1 MRINCF
7 IESIINNSGDI
18 VLNKK
23 NSHHLKNVLRVKA
36 DQNVTL
42 FNGRGDVFISVVK
55 AINNNEIHEIK
66 SEIILQPGP
75 ASITDGVELVHEIF
89 NNWNKRNI
97 VS

>member
-7 IESIINNSGDI
+7 IENIINSSEDI

-36 DQNVTL
+36 EQKVTL

-55 AINNNEIHEIK
+55 IINNNEIILKIISHEKYLRPYLKLICIRLCQK
-66 SEIILQPGP
+66 
-75 ASITDGVELVHEIF
+75 
-89 NNWNKRNI
+89 
-97 VS
+97 

>member
-7 IESIINNSGDI
+7 IENIINSSGDI

-36 DQNVTL
+36 EQKVTL

-55 AINNNEIHEIK
+55 VINNNEIILKIISHEKIPK
-66 SEIILQPGP
+66 PLFEVDL
-75 ASITDGVELVHEIF
+75 LML
-89 NNWNKRNI
+89 
-97 VS
+97 